1 MTSRKTRAV
10 VMTAVLSF
18 AAFGWR
24 VDAGR
29 AKAPAAADA
38 EIPFD
43 IATFY
48 PREADA
54 RWLMRYDGV
63 AWRTTDLVMSEPQ
76 SVLERLGKEWFCF
89 VQDGRWHAVYGK
101 YDPEADRY
109 DVVLQYVATDEGFAK
124 SDESFPEDLFTPLA
138 RALHGMNKRVAPIMR
153 GVDLRFNQYVRRL
166 EKGRIETWMLPGWQT
181 DGRFVFGAEFRFVW
195 DKRGRKVLEES
206 VPEPKLVVENLT
218 PEMKLLIPN
227 DDADVPSVGQIFAM
241 LLARGHVAL
250 AGVRN
255 KHYVSVLVDVPR
267 TGRQAWV
274 QVSRKQDLETSI
286 RAIREFASREE
297 ASDKSDP

>member
-1 MTSRKTRAV
+1 MMFRKTHVV
-10 VMTAVLSF
+10 VMTAVLAF
-18 AAFGWR
+18 AASAWR
-24 VDAGR
+24 VEAGK

-43 IATFY
+43 IETFY
-48 PREADA
+48 ARQADA
-54 RWLMRYDGV
+54 RWLMQYDGV
-63 AWRTTDLVMSEPQ
+63 AWRTTDLVMTEPRA
-76 SVLERLGKEWFCF
+76 VLERLGTEWFCF
-89 VQDGRWHAVYGK
+89 VHEGRWHAVYGK

-109 DVVLQYVATDEGFAK
+109 DVVLQYVATDDGFAK
-124 SDESFPEDLFTPLA
+124 SDESFPEDVLTPLG
-138 RALHGMNKRVAPIMR
+138 RVLHGMNKRVAPVMR

-166 EKGRIETWMLPGWQT
+166 ENGRIETWMLPGWQT

-206 VPEPKLVVENLT
+206 MPEPKLVVQKLT

-241 LLARGHVAL
+241 LLARGHVSL
-250 AGVRN
+250 AGVRS
-255 KHYVSVLVDVPR
+255 KGYVSVLVDVPR

-286 RAIREFASREE
+286 RAIREVASREE
-297 ASDKSDP
+297 ASDESDP